1 MMILWQDL
9 RYGLRMLARNPGF
22 SVTVIVILALGIGA
36 NTAVF
41 TVVNAVLFKPLP
53 YCDAPDR
60 VVEIWCQAKALGL
73 GRQRF
78 STSRWSLAYW
88 RAHNHVFEH
97 IAGEHYAPAYVTG
110 LDKPGDLSGSAV
122 SSCYFS
128 VAGIRPALGRGFLPE
143 EEHPGQERV
152 VVLSHPLWQ
161 NRLGGD
167 PQVVGK
173 TLTLNGRSHTIVG
186 VMPPRFSG
194 SGEYFW
200 VPLVPNPDD
209 KGPGIHVE
217 ARLQRGVTLSQA
229 QAEMD
234 VLQKQLAQMD
244 PETAGGKTVMVRSI
258 AEMRAGGYRTQLH
271 LLWGAAGLVLLVAC
285 ANAGGLFLV
294 HANVRAPEIAM
305 RAILGAPRSRLL
317 RQLLTQ
323 GVLLSATAAGLGVLV
338 GSWALQGF
346 LHVCPAGLPRI
357 GEARLDRSALFLAL
371 GLAVLTG
378 ILLSLVP
385 AWRVSGVRL
394 YEATKRKATG
404 PSMRS
409 RAGRFQGG
417 LIVAQIGI
425 ALTLLM
431 GVGTLVQS
439 LLSLRRV
446 DLGFE
451 PKNVVIASL
460 NLPNKRYP
468 QEYQWRAFFQ
478 QLRARTQGLP
488 GVRSAVLVCPHF
500 DMSLGGGF
508 TGFSI
513 KGRPQE
519 QNGER
524 PMTRV
529 QIVGPD
535 FIETLGMRIVKGRG
549 FSNQDF
555 REGGRSVIINEA
567 LARRYFATVDPLGEC
582 LDGLLPDAMPIVGV
596 AKTIRD
602 YGELEPD
609 INTIYVPMAEN
620 GLTCFA
626 IMDLIV
632 RTQGDCEPLIAALR
646 AQITA
651 LDAELDVPIAPLETT
666 LSGMLSTERFS
677 VLLLGL
683 FAQIALALAAV
694 GLYGSVQ
701 YAVTRHT
708 HEIGV
713 RMALGA
719 SQRSVV
725 QTVLRQGVRLVLPG
739 TVLGLLGGYAVS
751 RIMTSLFYQSR
762 TTGLVAMAVA
772 AATLFAVTLM
782 ACWLPARRAARIDPM
797 AALRYE

>member
-1 MMILWQDL
+1 MMILCQDL

-22 SVTVIVILALGIGA
+22 SVTMIAILALGIGV
-36 NTAVF
+36 NTAILS
-41 TVVNAVLFKPLP
+41 VVDAVLFKALP
-53 YCDAPDR
+53 YCDEPDR
-60 VVEIWCQAKALGL
+60 VVDISYQAKALGM

-78 STSRWSLAYW
+78 NTSEWSLAYW
-88 RAHNHVFEH
+88 REHNHVFEH

-110 LDKPGDLSGSAV
+110 LEKPGDLSGFAV
-122 SSCYFS
+122 SPCYFA
-128 VAGIRPALGRGFLPE
+128 VAGIPPALGRGFLPE
-143 EEHPGQERV
+143 EESPGQERV
-152 VVLSHPLWQ
+152 IVLSHPLWQ

-167 PQVVGK
+167 PQALGK

-194 SGEYFW
+194 SRESFW

-209 KGPGIHVE
+209 QGPGIHVE
-217 ARLQRGVTLSQA
+217 ARLKRGVTLKQA

-234 VLQKQLAQMD
+234 VLQAQLAQMA
-244 PETAGGKTVMVRSI
+244 PEAVGGKTVVVRSL
-258 AEMRAGGYRTQLH
+258 ADMRAADYRTQLH
-271 LLWGAAGLVLLVAC
+271 LLWGAAGLVLLGAC
-285 ANAGGLFLV
+285 ANAGSLFLV
-294 HANVRAPEIAM
+294 HANVCAPEIAV
-305 RAILGAPRSRLL
+305 RAMLGAPRRRLV

-323 GVLLSATAAGLGVLV
+323 GVLLSTAAAGLGVLV

-346 LHVCPAGLPRI
+346 LRICPPDVPRI
-357 GEARLDRSALFLAL
+357 GDARLDRSALLLAL

-385 AWRVSGVRL
+385 AWQVSGFRL
-394 YEATKRKATG
+394 YEATKGKATG
-404 PSMRS
+404 PSLRS
-409 RAGRFQGG
+409 RAGRFQAG

-451 PKNVVIASL
+451 PKDVVIASL

-478 QLRARTQGLP
+478 QLLPRVQGLP

-508 TGFSI
+508 TVFSI
-513 KGRPQE
+513 KGRPPE
-519 QNGER
+519 SNEER

-535 FIETLGMRIVKGRG
+535 FCKTLGMRIVKGRD
-549 FSNQDF
+549 FMDRDF
-555 REGGRSVIINEA
+555 RAGGRSVIINEA

-582 LDGLLPDAMPIVGV
+582 LDGLLPDEMPIVGV
-596 AKTIRD
+596 VQTLKD
-602 YGELEPD
+602 YRELEPD
-609 INTIYVPMAEN
+609 INTIYVPMAED

-626 IMDLIV
+626 VMDLIV
-632 RTQGDCEPLIAALR
+632 RTQGDCAPLIAALR
-646 AQITA
+646 AQIAA
-651 LDAELDVPIAPLETT
+651 LDAGLDAPIAPLETT
-666 LSGMLSTERFS
+666 LSDMLSTERFS
-677 VLLLGL
+677 ALLLGL
-683 FAQIALALAAV
+683 FAQMALALAAV

-701 YAVTRHT
+701 YAVTQHT
-708 HEIGV
+708 HEIGI

-719 SQRSVV
+719 SRSSVV
-725 QTVLRQGVRLVLPG
+725 QAVLRQGVRLVLAG
-739 TVLGLLGGYAVS
+739 AALGLLGGYAVG
-751 RIMTSLFYQSR
+751 RIMTSLLYQSKP
-762 TTGLVAMAVA
+762 TDLIVIAAA
-772 AATLFAVTLM
+772 AATLLVVTAA
-782 ACWLPARRAARIDPM
+782 ACYLPARRAARIDPM
-797 AALRYE
+797 VALRYE